1 MPDLSFFDSIKAV
14 WSLFFGFFPDWVQLV
29 MGVCLGLLITAF
41 GIKLAKL
48 LKDLFW
54 PF

>member
-1 MPDLSFFDSIKAV
+1 MPDLSFFDTITSV
-14 WSLFFGFFPDWVQLV
+14 WSLFFGFFPGWFQAIVAAS
-29 MGVCLGLLITAF
+29 LGLMIAGL

>member
-14 WSLFFGFFPDWVQLV
+14 WSLFFGFFPDWFQLV